1 MMPERVDEML
11 AAYKEC
17 VGRCKYLKLQIEL
30 YTSDIERLK
39 REAAEN
45 LAYASGNGEQG
56 MPRGSSVGNPTER
69 MGIML
74 ASGYEPPE
82 LTEKKSAMIAM
93 QEEHREKM
101 LVVHFVE
108 AWLEGLTEKERW
120 MITGK
125 VFEGKTYRELIFD
138 YRNRYG
144 ENCSRDKLREL
155 RKAAMK
161 KIYDMAS

>member
-1 MMPERVDEML
+1 MMPARVDEML

-17 VGRCKYLKLQIEL
+17 VGRCKYLELQIKL
-30 YTSDIERLK
+30 YNSDIISLE
-39 REAAEN
+39 REAVKN

-74 ASGYEPPE
+74 ASGYEQPE
-82 LTEKKSAMIAM
+82 LKEKRNELNEMM
-93 QEEHREKM
+93 DEYREKM
-101 LVVHFVE
+101 LVVHFVG

-125 VFEGKTYRELIFD
+125 TFEGKTYRELIVD
-138 YRNRYG
+138 YRSRYG